1 MSTPPSAIPSPSAA
15 HRHYSRGLLLL
26 LATIAGVSVANI
38 YYNQPLLGALRLSFP
53 DGAAWIGVVP
63 TATQLGYAAGMLL
76 LAPLGDR
83 FDRRKL
89 ILLQIAGLSVALL
102 VAAAAPALPMLAAAS
117 LAIGVLATI
126 AQQAVP
132 FAAEIAPPAER
143 GAAVGTVMSGLLLGI
158 LLARTAAGFIAEY
171 LGWRAVFCASVA
183 ALLALA
189 VVIMLRL
196 PRSTPTST
204 LRYPQLLA
212 SLWHLAVELRELRYA
227 AATGAAMFAAFS
239 AFWPA
244 LTLLLAGAPFHY
256 GPQAAGLFGA
266 IGAAGA
272 LAAPYAGKSADKRG
286 PHAVIALGMRTV
298 SSGSAAVMV
307 ATVPLFAT
315 VIAAIA
321 GRQVARGEWVAVG
334 LGMVGIVILNSGGPS
349 TPGSTLGS
357 ITVLCGGLFWA
368 GGVHLS
374 SRLKLPSDLFLSTS
388 LQIGLGGTMST
399 IAAMFLG
406 ERSVQ
411 WAVLPTFAFLYLMI
425 FGTMI
430 AYVAYGYL
438 IRNTSP
444 VLASSCM
451 YVNPIVAVA
460 LGALLLGEPVTAA
473 TVIATLAILGSV
485 GLSFVCDP
493 ARKAVK

>member
-26 LATIAGVSVANI
+26 PATIAGVSVANI

-89 ILLQIAGLSVALL
+89 ILLQIVGLSVALL
-102 VAAAAPALPMLAAAS
+102 VAAAAPALPVLAAAS

-266 IGAAGA
+266 VGAAGA

-286 PHAVIALGMRTV
+286 PHAVIALGIWLVAISFAIFAVSASSLAGLVIGVIVLDVGVQAAQISNQSRIYALKPEARSRVNTV
-298 SSGSAAVMV
+298 YMVCYFIGGAIGSSAGVEAWHAGGWLGVSVV
-307 ATVPLFAT
+307 GLLFACL
-315 VIAAIA
+315 AGAIHHVGA
-321 GRQVARGEWVAVG
+321 RRQG
-334 LGMVGIVILNSGGPS
+334 
-349 TPGSTLGS
+349 
-357 ITVLCGGLFWA
+357 
-368 GGVHLS
+368 
-374 SRLKLPSDLFLSTS
+374 
-388 LQIGLGGTMST
+388 
-399 IAAMFLG
+399 
-406 ERSVQ
+406 
-411 WAVLPTFAFLYLMI
+411 
-425 FGTMI
+425 
-430 AYVAYGYL
+430 
-438 IRNTSP
+438 
-444 VLASSCM
+444 
-451 YVNPIVAVA
+451 
-460 LGALLLGEPVTAA
+460 
-473 TVIATLAILGSV
+473 
-485 GLSFVCDP
+485 
-493 ARKAVK
+493 

>member
-102 VAAAAPALPMLAAAS
+102 VAAAAPALPVLAAAS

-286 PHAVIALGMRTV
+286 PHAVIALGIWLVAISFAIFAVSARSLAGLVIGVIVLDVGVQAAQISNQSRIYALKPEARSRVNTV
-298 SSGSAAVMV
+298 YMVCYFIGGAIGSSAGVEAWHAGGWLAVSV
-307 ATVPLFAT
+307 VGLLFACL
-315 VIAAIA
+315 A
-321 GRQVARGEWVAVG
+321 GTIHHVGARRRG
-334 LGMVGIVILNSGGPS
+334 
-349 TPGSTLGS
+349 
-357 ITVLCGGLFWA
+357 
-368 GGVHLS
+368 
-374 SRLKLPSDLFLSTS
+374 
-388 LQIGLGGTMST
+388 
-399 IAAMFLG
+399 
-406 ERSVQ
+406 
-411 WAVLPTFAFLYLMI
+411 
-425 FGTMI
+425 
-430 AYVAYGYL
+430 
-438 IRNTSP
+438 
-444 VLASSCM
+444 
-451 YVNPIVAVA
+451 
-460 LGALLLGEPVTAA
+460 
-473 TVIATLAILGSV
+473 
-485 GLSFVCDP
+485 
-493 ARKAVK
+493 